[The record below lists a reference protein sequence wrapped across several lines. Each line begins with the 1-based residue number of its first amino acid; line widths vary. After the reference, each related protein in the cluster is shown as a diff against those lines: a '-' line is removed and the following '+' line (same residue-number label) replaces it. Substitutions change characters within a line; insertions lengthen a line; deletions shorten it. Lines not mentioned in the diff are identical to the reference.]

1 MYSGI
6 FLWLLL
12 LLPVTASIFCRILKS
27 SEKILAFILIGVL
40 ADAVICII
48 TAGLV
53 FTLGGALTAMDGWL
67 YIDSLSAYHLV
78 VMAIVYGMSSIYGR
92 HYFDEDIS
100 SGIFTLDSA
109 RRYGSLWFASLAAMT
124 MVLVSNNIGMMWV
137 GMEATTL
144 VTAFLI
150 CINSKK
156 SAIEAMWKYLIICSV
171 GIAFAF
177 LGTIL
182 VAAATTGI
190 PSEMSHTLSWT
201 KLGMAAKSLNP
212 TLIKAGFVFSLV
224 GYGTKAGLAPMHTW
238 LPDAHS
244 QAPTPVSAI
253 FSGFMLTTAL
263 YCIIRH
269 MALVNRVLGTD
280 VFTNDLMI
288 FFGIISIIVAAAF
301 ILVQHDLKRLLAY
314 HSVEHL
320 GIIALGLGLGHLGI
334 FAALFHTLNHSVCK
348 SLGFF
353 CAGSLGKK
361 YKTYDMR
368 KMTGAVHV
376 SPIWG
381 GGIIGS
387 LLALI
392 GVAPFAFFIS
402 ELLIVKSAIETHA
415 VIPLILFLAGSTV
428 VFVAALQHLVPLAW
442 GKPSV
447 AIPAAGPDRV
457 RFSEATVVIL
467 SLGLLLVLGLW
478 MPDAMKTIL
487 EHAADIAGGLL

>member
-1 MYSGI
+1 MDSGI
-6 FLWLLL
+6 FLWLIL
-12 LLPVTASIFCRILKS
+12 LLPVAGSGLCRVLKS
-27 SEKILAFILIGVL
+27 SERILTFILAGVL
-40 ADAVICII
+40 ADAVICVI
-48 TAGLV
+48 AACLV
-53 FTLGGALTAMDGWL
+53 FIHGKPLTSMGGWL
-67 YIDSLSAYHLV
+67 YADSLSAYHLI
-78 VMAIVYGMSSIYGR
+78 VMAIVYGMSSVYGR
-92 HYFDEDIS
+92 HYFDEDIRK
-100 SGIFTLDSA
+100 GLFGLNA
-109 RRYGSLWFASLAAMT
+109 QRRYGSLWFASLGAMT
-124 MVLVSNNIGMMWV
+124 LVLVSNNMGIMWV

-156 SAIEAMWKYLIICSV
+156 AAIEAMWKYLIVCSV

-182 VAAATTGI
+182 VAAATSGMQ
-190 PSEMSHTLSWT
+190 SEVSDTLFWT
-201 KLGMAAKSLNP
+201 NLSIAAKSLNP
-212 TLIKAGFVFSLV
+212 TLIKASFIFALV

-263 YCIIRH
+263 YCIMRH

-280 VFTNDLMI
+280 GFTNDLMI

-320 GIIALGLGLGHLGI
+320 GIIAFGLGLGHLGV

-353 CAGSLGKK
+353 CAGSLGKN
-361 YKTYDMR
+361 YETYDMR
-368 KMTGAVHV
+368 RISGAIHV

-381 GGIIGS
+381 GGLLGS

-392 GVAPFAFFIS
+392 GVAPFALFIS
-402 ELLIVKSAIETHA
+402 ELLIVKSAIESHDIVA
-415 VIPLILFLAGSTV
+415 LVFFLIGSSV
-428 VFVAALQHLVPLAW
+428 VFVAALQHLIPIVW
-442 GKPSV
+442 GEPSV
-447 AIPAAGPDRV
+447 VPSAPERG
-457 RFSEATVVIL
+457 RFSEVMVVIL

-478 MPDAMKTIL
+478 MPQGMKTVL
-487 EHAADIAGGLL
+487 EQAANIVGGAL